1 MRSRTRQIALTA
13 AMLLALV
20 ACATQMPDAS
30 LKHAIAAVRGT
41 YTIPADGSPRYS
53 AHAQLEQIV
62 SQRAPRVA
70 LEELVECLD
79 DTTPSH
85 STYAGTAVAV
95 GVICHEA
102 ITVLAYHEP
111 VAADGDI
118 AQHWSGHVVPTATPD
133 ELKAA
138 KHAWQR
144 VLEKM
149 TYHYL

>member
-1 MRSRTRQIALTA
+1 MRNRTQQFALVP
-13 AMLLALV
+13 AMLLALA
-20 ACATQMPDAS
+20 ACAISAPDTS
-30 LKHAIAAVRGT
+30 LKQAIAAVLGT

-53 AHAQLEQIV
+53 AHTQLDELV
-62 SQRAPRVA
+62 SQRAPDVA

-79 DTTPSH
+79 DTTPSR

-118 AQHWSGHVVPTATPD
+118 AQHWAGDVMPTATPD
-133 ELKAA
+133 ALKAA
-138 KHAWQR
+138 KHAWRQ
-144 VLEKM
+144 VLENM